1 MLPKYQ
7 YRKLQNEEIRLVTI
21 LPSKCSSSAIKIV
34 LNHIPL
40 SELKGHF
47 HYTSAETPL
56 SEVQKTLP
64 SGWQAC
70 INLKGQ
76 FLYRHQHGNYG
87 MYTTWN
93 HPYFYWE
100 ALSYAWGHPD
110 EETEAVITVDDSF
123 SLFVPMSLVEIL
135 RQLRHPTELRRI
147 WIDRIGINQKNV
159 EERNK
164 EVKRMRNIYRH
175 ASRVVVWLGP
185 ACSTSAL
192 ALEKLEE
199 LGCQVEV
206 TPRCEFLP
214 APGCKKPQWY
224 DPSLELPHHKDK
236 VVLEA
241 IEKLCNRSWFKRVWI
256 IQEILLAGPDSIIQC
271 GSDSISW
278 HLFRRAVLRL
288 SARGVQ
294 VNPIVDG
301 NIHWIKPLCKNHHVG
316 DTISNLL
323 LLTAG
328 RQCLNPRDKV
338 YGILGLAAQ
347 RTADAIHPDYD
358 LPLKDAYKSVVLA
371 DAQDRQRLDLLDHCE
386 QSATSQ
392 RDWPSWVPNWS
403 VDRKG
408 LNLVKILP
416 FVSASGASKS
426 EFTTEDDILV
436 VTGIQHSQVT
446 GSFPIPATRGD
457 IVELFKAYQES
468 CKLPFSDQGLESYRY
483 YPQPRVALIDAYIDL
498 VHLGILRDT
507 FHDALKYPT
516 LSGAR
521 QNFLDSVSSDDG
533 EYLGGRS
540 EYLKGYKLIFTEGGY
555 LGLAPE
561 TTREG
566 DLVCVFLGASL
577 LKVLRNHQ
585 DDPLTYTLVGQCYIP
600 GLMNGEA
607 LIGELST
614 EWSFKYFTNEWG
626 RWQPRC
632 INSVTG
638 EIVGPDKDPRLG
650 DLPPGWES
658 LGPALEGSSASCTP
672 GAEDLDP

>member
-1 MLPKYQ
+1 MPIPSSLYMPLSQNNNSPVVYTSPHTRAPSRSSSKLYS
-7 YRKLQNEEIRLVTI
+7 KLQNEEVRVVTI
-21 LPSKCSSSAIKIV
+21 LPCKDDSRAIKIT
-34 LNHIPL
+34 LSHTPL
-40 SELKGHF
+40 SELKRTF
-47 HYTSAETPL
+47 PSRVSAETPL
-56 SEVQKTLP
+56 SKVQKTLP

-76 FLYRHQHGNYG
+76 FLYRHRHGKNKIF
-87 MYTTWN
+87 
-93 HPYFYWE
+93 P
-100 ALSYAWGHPD
+100 
-110 EETEAVITVDDSF
+110 
-123 SLFVPMSLVEIL
+123 LFVPTSLVEIL
-135 RQLRHPTELRRI
+135 LELRHPTEPRRM
-147 WIDRIGINQKNV
+147 WIDCICIDQQNT
-159 EERNK
+159 EEKNK

-199 LGCQVEV
+199 FGCQVEV

-214 APGCKKPQWY
+214 APG
-224 DPSLELPHHKDK
+224 LELPHHKDK

-241 IEKLCNRSWFKRVWI
+241 IEKLCNRPWFKRVWI
-256 IQEILLAGPDSIIQC
+256 IQEILLAGPDSIIQY
-271 GSDSISW
+271 GKASISW

-294 VNPIVDG
+294 LNPMVD
-301 NIHWIKPLCKNHHVG
+301 NIIDWIKPLCQNHHVG
-316 DTISNLL
+316 DNISNLF

-328 RQCLNPRDKV
+328 RQCLNSKDKV
-338 YGILGLAAQ
+338 YGILCLAAQ
-347 RTADAIHPDYD
+347 RTADAIRPDYN
-358 LPLKDAYKSVVLA
+358 PQVSLKDAYNSVALA
-371 DAQDRQRLDLLDHCE
+371 DAQVRQRLDLLDHCE
-386 QSATSQ
+386 QSATSK

-408 LNLVKILP
+408 FNLVKVLP

-426 EFTTEDDILV
+426 EFTPEDDILV

-446 GSFPIPATRGD
+446 GLFPIPATRGD
-457 IVELFKAYQES
+457 MMELFKAYQKS

-521 QNFLDSVSSDDG
+521 QKFLNSVSSGDG

-566 DLVCVFLGASL
+566 DLVCVFLGTGL
-577 LKVLRNHQ
+577 LKVLRNHKT
-585 DDPLTYTLVGQCYIP
+585 DPSAYTLVGQCYMP

-607 LIGELST
+607 LVGELSP
-614 EWSFKYFTNEWG
+614 EWSFKRFTDEWG
-626 RWQPRC
+626 RWQPRY
-632 INSVTG
+632 INGVTG

-658 LGPALEGSSASCTP
+658 LGPALEGSVASCTP
-672 GAEDLDP
+672 GAEDLNPW